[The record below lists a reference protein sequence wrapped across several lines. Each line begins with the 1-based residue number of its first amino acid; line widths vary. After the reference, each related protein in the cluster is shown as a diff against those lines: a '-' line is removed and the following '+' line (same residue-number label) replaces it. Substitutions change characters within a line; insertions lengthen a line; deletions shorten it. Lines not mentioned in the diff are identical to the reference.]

1 MTKTECGHAAGKWVA
16 RKLTVALSIMAL
28 LASVS
33 VQGAQP
39 GKGAEDFPARAVRWV
54 VPFAPGASNDVIAR
68 IVAQKLTEIWGQQVL
83 IDNRG
88 GAGGMLGADIVAKAQ
103 PNGYTM
109 LMANPGANAINFAL
123 RTKTPYRAED
133 FAAVSLLGWSPILL
147 VTSAGFQANSVKDII
162 AMAKARPGQLSAGS
176 SGTGGSSHLALEFFK
191 MLAGVDILHIPY
203 KGASPAIVDMM
214 AGQSQLIFTTS
225 ATAAPLVSA
234 GKLKVLATAGDKRLS
249 LYPSVPTTAEQG
261 LPGYDVLIWFGVSVP
276 AATPRSVVLKLN
288 SGFQMALESSE
299 VKERFALL
307 GLQPQGGPPERFAKF
322 LVEEVDRWSKVVKA
336 ANVRSE

>member
-1 MTKTECGHAAGKWVA
+1 MMKTECGHAAGKCVA
-16 RKLTVALSIMAL
+16 RKLTVALSVMAL
-28 LASVS
+28 LASAS

-39 GKGAEDFPARAVRWV
+39 GKGADDFPARAVRWV

-68 IVAQKLTEIWGQQVL
+68 VVAQKLTEIWGQQVL

-147 VTSAGFQANSVKDII
+147 VTSAGFPANGVTDII
-162 AMAKARPGQLSAGS
+162 NMAKARPGQLSAGS

-191 MLAGVDILHIPY
+191 MLAGVDILHVPY

-249 LYPSVPTTAEQG
+249 LYPSVPTTTEQG

-276 AATPRSVVLKLN
+276 AATPRSAVLKLN
-288 SGFQMALESSE
+288 SGFQTALESSE
-299 VKERFALL
+299 IKERFAFL
-307 GLQPQGGPPERFAKF
+307 GLQPQGGSPERFAKF

>member
-1 MTKTECGHAAGKWVA
+1 MLKKSSL
-16 RKLTVALSIMAL
+16 KAL
-28 LASVS
+28 LVC
-33 VQGAQP
+33 VLGAAMATAQA
-39 GKGAEDFPARAVRWV
+39 AETFPSRAVRWV

-68 IVAQKLTEIWGQQVL
+68 VVAQKLTEIWGQQVL

-88 GAGGMLGADIVAKAQ
+88 GAGGMLGADIVAKSQ
-103 PNGYTM
+103 PSGYTM
-109 LMANPGANAINFAL
+109 LMANPGANAINFAM

-176 SGTGGSSHLALEFFK
+176 SGTGGSSHLALEFFE

-249 LYPSVPTTAEQG
+249 LYPAVPTTSEQG

-276 AATPRSVVLKLN
+276 AATPRNVVLKLN
-288 SGFQMALESSE
+288 DGFQKALDSSE
-299 VKERFALL
+299 IKERFALL
-307 GLQPQGGPPERFAKF
+307 GLQPQGGSPERFAKF
-322 LVEEVDRWSKVVKA
+322 LVEEVERWSKVVKA

>member
-1 MTKTECGHAAGKWVA
+1 
-16 RKLTVALSIMAL
+16 MAL
-28 LASVS
+28 LASAS

-39 GKGAEDFPARAVRWV
+39 GKGADDFPARAVRWV

-68 IVAQKLTEIWGQQVL
+68 VVAQKLTEIWGQQVL

-147 VTSAGFQANSVKDII
+147 VTSAGFPANGVKDII
-162 AMAKARPGQLSAGS
+162 NMAKARPGQLSAGS

-191 MLAGVDILHIPY
+191 MLAGVDILHVPY

-249 LYPSVPTTAEQG
+249 LYPSVPTTTEQG

-276 AATPRSVVLKLN
+276 AATPRSAVLKLN
-288 SGFQMALESSE
+288 SGFQTALESSE
-299 VKERFALL
+299 IKERFAFL
-307 GLQPQGGPPERFAKF
+307 GLQPQGGSPERFAKF

>member
-1 MTKTECGHAAGKWVA
+1 MNKPW
-16 RKLTVALSIMAL
+16 SQWL
-28 LASVS
+28 LA
-33 VQGAQP
+33 GLLGILPALAQA
-39 GKGAEDFPARAVRWV
+39 AEVFPARAVRWV
-54 VPFAPGASNDVIAR
+54 VPFTPGASNDVIAR
-68 IVAQKLTEIWGQQVL
+68 LLAQKLTEVWGQQVL

-88 GAGGMLGADIVAKAQ
+88 GAGGMLGADIVAKAL

-123 RTKTPYRAED
+123 RAKTPYRAED

-147 VTSAGFQANSVKDII
+147 VVSAGYPATGIKDII
-162 AMAKARPGQLSAGS
+162 AMAKARPGKLAAGS

-191 MLAGVDILHIPY
+191 MLAGVDILHVPY

-214 AGQSQLIFTTS
+214 AGQLQMIFTTS

-249 LYPSVPTTAEQG
+249 LYPNVPTTTEQG

-276 AATPRSVVLKLN
+276 AATPKPLIQRLN
-288 SGFQMALESSE
+288 AGFEKALESTE
-299 VKERFALL
+299 VRDRLAAL
-307 GLQPQGGPPERFAKF
+307 GVQPQGGSPERFARF
-322 LVEEVDRWSKVVKA
+322 LVEEVERWSKVLKA
-336 ANVRSE
+336 ANVKAE

>member
-1 MTKTECGHAAGKWVA
+1 MLSKGSIKGLMIGLLCAAMTTAQAAE
-16 RKLTVALSIMAL
+16 T
-28 LASVS
+28 
-33 VQGAQP
+33 
-39 GKGAEDFPARAVRWV
+39 FPSRAVRWV

-68 IVAQKLTEIWGQQVL
+68 VMAQKLTEIWGQQVL

-88 GAGGMLGADIVAKAQ
+88 GAGGMLGADIVAKAL

-147 VTSAGFQANSVKDII
+147 VTSAGFPATGVKDII

-214 AGQSQLIFTTS
+214 AGHSQLIFTTS

-234 GKLKVLATAGDKRLS
+234 GKLKVLATAGDKRLG
-249 LYPSVPTTAEQG
+249 LYPSVPTTTEQG

-276 AATPRSVVLKLN
+276 AATPRSAVLKLN
-288 SGFQMALESSE
+288 GGFQKALESPE
-299 VKERFALL
+299 IKERFAAL
-307 GLQPQGGPPERFAKF
+307 GLEPQGGSPERFAKF

>member
-1 MTKTECGHAAGKWVA
+1 MHRILIRPLLAALLCVLPALAHAADV
-16 RKLTVALSIMAL
+16 
-28 LASVS
+28 
-33 VQGAQP
+33 
-39 GKGAEDFPARAVRWV
+39 FPSRAVRWV

-68 IVAQKLTEIWGQQVL
+68 VMAQKLTEIWGQQVL

-88 GAGGMLGADIVAKAQ
+88 GAGGMLGADIVAKAL

-147 VTSAGFQANSVKDII
+147 VTSAGFPANSVKDII

-234 GKLKVLATAGDKRLS
+234 GKLKVLATAGDKRLG
-249 LYPSVPTTAEQG
+249 LYPSVPTTTEQG

-276 AATPRSVVLKLN
+276 VATPRNAVLKLN
-288 SGFQMALESSE
+288 SGFQKALESQDI
-299 VKERFALL
+299 KERFAAL
-307 GLQPQGGPPERFAKF
+307 GLEPQGGSPERFAKF

>member
-1 MTKTECGHAAGKWVA
+1 MLSKSSVRLLLVCVFGVAMAA
-16 RKLTVALSIMAL
+16 
-28 LASVS
+28 
-33 VQGAQP
+33 AQ
-39 GKGAEDFPARAVRWV
+39 AADVFPSRAVRWV

-68 IVAQKLTEIWGQQVL
+68 VMAQKLTEVWGQQVL

-88 GAGGMLGADIVAKAQ
+88 GAGGMLGADIVAKGS

-133 FAAVSLLGWSPILL
+133 FSAVSLLGWSPILL
-147 VTSAGFQANSVKDII
+147 VTSAGFSANGVKDII
-162 AMAKARPGQLSAGS
+162 TMAKSRPGQLSAGS

-234 GKLKVLATAGDKRLS
+234 SKLKVLATAGDKRLG
-249 LYPSVPTTAEQG
+249 LYPSVPTTTEQG
-261 LPGYDVLIWFGVSVP
+261 LPGYDVLIWVGVSVP
-276 AATPRSVVLKLN
+276 AATPRNAVLKLN
-288 SGFQMALESSE
+288 SGFQKALESPE
-299 VKERFALL
+299 IKERFALL
-307 GLQPQGGPPERFAKF
+307 GLEPQGGSPERFAKF

>member
-1 MTKTECGHAAGKWVA
+1 MNGILIKSLLA
-16 RKLTVALSIMAL
+16 AL
-28 LASVS
+28 LCMQPVL
-33 VQGAQP
+33 VQA
-39 GKGAEDFPARAVRWV
+39 AETFPSRAVRWV

-68 IVAQKLTEIWGQQVL
+68 VVAQKLTEIWGQQVL

-103 PNGYTM
+103 PSGYTM
-109 LMANPGANAINFAL
+109 LMANPGANAINFAM

-249 LYPSVPTTAEQG
+249 LYPAVPTTSEQG

-276 AATPRSVVLKLN
+276 AATPRNVVLKLN
-288 SGFQMALESSE
+288 DGFQKALDSSE
-299 VKERFALL
+299 IKERFALL
-307 GLQPQGGPPERFAKF
+307 GLQPQGGSPERFAKF
-322 LVEEVDRWSKVVKA
+322 LVEEVERWSKVVKA